1 MENTEENRKK
11 TRKIQNK
18 SKLKSDKIWKIRKK
32 RKSNSEN
39 DMEIMEETQVE

>member
-32 RKSNSEN
+32 SKSNSEN